1 MCPKCGGES
10 IVRRGMEREDGQ
22 FVRDRECKECGTV
35 FQTLEVFSGYIKK
48 PKKVKNP

>member
-1 MCPKCGGES
+1 M
-10 IVRRGMEREDGQ
+10 RRGMEREDGQ